1 MDDDE
6 TTSGSIASDGH
17 DSYNIPKGIFHHQHN
32 GRHWVLNMYDDDT
45 TSVIITPDGYDS
57 YNVPEGIFRN
67 QHNGRHWVHKID
79 CRLKTPLKSG
89 TLTK

>member
-1 MDDDE
+1 
-6 TTSGSIASDGH
+6 
-17 DSYNIPKGIFHHQHN
+17 
-32 GRHWVLNMYDDDT
+32 MYDNDT
-45 TSVIITPDGYDS
+45 TSVIITSDGYDS

-67 QHNGRHWVHKID
+67 QHNGRHWVHKIY